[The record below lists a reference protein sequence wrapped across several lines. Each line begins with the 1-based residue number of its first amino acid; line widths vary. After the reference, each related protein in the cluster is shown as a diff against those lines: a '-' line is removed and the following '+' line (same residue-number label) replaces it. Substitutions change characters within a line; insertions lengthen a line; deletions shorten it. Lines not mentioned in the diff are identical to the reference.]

1 MLIAM
6 ILKSRQIILT
16 TMIMVLVI
24 LIMILMVLLM
34 INRRTSGGWNK
45 RTPQRYEHDVMPV
58 THGGLEQTN
67 PPNTYLQNENRYS
80 GGLETPAALT

>member
-45 RTPQRYEHDVMPV
+45 RTPRIPIFRAKIGI
-58 THGGLEQTN
+58 HGVGRNE
-67 PPNTYLQNENRYS
+67 PPKGMSTM
-80 GGLETPAALT
+80 